1 MSGWSIIRAGAM
13 ALLAAAMGGC
23 FGDLPQA
30 VPGAV
35 YELEGE
41 RFRVETV
48 VGNLEIPWALAWLPD
63 GRLLV
68 TERPGRLVVV
78 ENGSARLLTRVQGVH
93 FGEEQGL
100 MGVVVSP
107 TFAEDRT
114 IYLSYTTI
122 KGLGRVNR
130 IASFVLEGAQV
141 RLKRV
146 LLEAPANDHHNGLPL
161 RLGADGKLYAGT
173 GDSWRPELAQRADSL
188 AGKILRMN
196 LDGSPPADNPLL
208 GSTVYALGLRNC
220 QGLDWDGA
228 GRLIAMDHGPSLF
241 TETYSGDD
249 EMNWIR
255 PGGNYGWPSHYGTD
269 TGAGTGFVAPVR
281 LWEQPIAPAG
291 AAYYAG
297 GPLARWK
304 GLMFFATL
312 RGQALYA
319 CRLDAHA
326 YGANLRVERLTRSL
340 YRQFGRLRAVAVGP
354 DGFLYLSTSNRDL
367 RGKPAPQDDRVLRLV
382 PASHPFQPPGQTP

>member
-1 MSGWSIIRAGAM
+1 MSGWSIGRA
-13 ALLAAAMGGC
+13 ALLAVLSAAAGGC

-30 VPGAV
+30 VPGTV

-48 VGNLEIPWALAWLPD
+48 AANLEIPWAIAWLPD

-68 TERPGRLVVV
+68 TERPGRLSVV
-78 ENGSARLLTRVQGVH
+78 ENGTARLLTRVQGVH
-93 FGEEQGL
+93 SGEEQGL
-100 MGVVVSP
+100 MGLVVSP
-107 TFAEDRT
+107 NFAADRT
-114 IYLSYTTI
+114 LYLSYTTI

-130 IASFVLEGAQV
+130 LASFVLEETQL
-141 RLKRV
+141 RLQRV
-146 LLEAPANDHHNGLPL
+146 LAEAPANDHHNGMPL
-161 RLGADGKLYAGT
+161 RLGTDGKLYAGT

-196 LDGSPPADNPLL
+196 VDGSAAADNPLL
-208 GSTVYALGLRNC
+208 GSVVYALGLRNC
-220 QGLDWDGA
+220 QGLDWDAA
-228 GRLIAMDHGPSLF
+228 GRLLAMDHGPSIF

-255 PGGNYGWPSHYGTD
+255 PGGNYGWPSHYGSD
-269 TGAGTGFVAPVR
+269 TGASHGFLAPVR
-281 LWEQPIAPAG
+281 LWEHPIAPAG
-291 AAYYAG
+291 AAYYPG

-304 GLMFFATL
+304 GLFFFATL

-319 CRLDAHA
+319 CRLVQADN
-326 YGANLRVERLTRSL
+326 GQGLRAERVIRSL

-354 DGFLYLSTSNRDL
+354 DGFLYLTTSNRDL
-367 RGKPAPQDDRVLRLV
+367 RGKPGPQDDRILRLV
-382 PASHPFQPPGQTP
+382 PASHPPQSARQTP